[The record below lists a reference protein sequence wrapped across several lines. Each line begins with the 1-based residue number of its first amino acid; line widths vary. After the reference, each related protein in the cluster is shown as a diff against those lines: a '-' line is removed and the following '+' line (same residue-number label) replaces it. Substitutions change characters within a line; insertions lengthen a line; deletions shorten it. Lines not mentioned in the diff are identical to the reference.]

1 LLEWKNRVLELAW
14 RNNGYELKI
23 DGKSITLTGADE
35 TSVFTPMSYEL
46 NGKHSQVKMAF
57 GPASKLPNGDPL
69 PEYYWPPRRSLRCLA
84 FCGQSNS
91 LFSKERMDG
100 PMART
105 QPKKIRSRRFFSE
118 EFKQEAVQML
128 LDGHSAP
135 SVAERLGL
143 PGPNVLYRWK
153 RETLRRAGPAART
166 LGDRVAQLEEEL
178 RRVERERDILKKAL
192 AILSRQG

>member
-1 LLEWKNRVLELAW
+1 MRFSIRDLLWLTVVVALVLAW
-14 RNNGYELKI
+14 CLDRTMLIRHYESL
-23 DGKSITLTGADE
+23 
-35 TSVFTPMSYEL
+35 MNY
-46 NGKHSQVKMAF
+46 HSP
-57 GPASKLPNGDPL
+57 G
-69 PEYYWPPRRSLRCLA
+69 LRCLA

>member
-1 LLEWKNRVLELAW
+1 MLVCFPAELRMGECHRIFELGQHPVLIA
-14 RNNGYELKI
+14 G
-23 DGKSITLTGADE
+23 SATGE
-35 TSVFTPMSYEL
+35 
-46 NGKHSQVKMAF
+46 
-57 GPASKLPNGDPL
+57 PL
-69 PEYYWPPRRSLRCLA
+69 LRCLA